1 MTIYGTPR
9 ESVRTLLSDGLAI
22 AAVAAA
28 IGLCP
33 AAAPPAY
40 AADQAPSAADQQCLG
55 CHGFAGME
63 KKAADGDVLRLHVPA
78 DVFAKSVHGVNG
90 CASCHSDINLA
101 AHPPSTK
108 DIKSTRSY
116 AVDRA
121 KVCSGCHAEKYEQW
135 ESSIHGVLV
144 RSGNPAAPICTDCH
158 KPHAVIKGAAAKVD
172 ETPCQNCHKEIYA
185 AYLGSVHGKS
195 RTNSAD
201 SYAPI
206 CSGCHSAHD
215 VKPVS
220 FGEGPKAACSGCH
233 ADLLQAHQKW
243 LPNAALHFE
252 VVSCPACHAP
262 AAQRKVDLMLID
274 NQAKA
279 RATEQIGIPLFE
291 ASVGSDGKGIDALTL
306 WNLLQ
311 TLNRD
316 SAAGNKTILRGRLT
330 VRTGPQAH
338 QLADKSKA
346 LSDCGT
352 CHREGSDAF
361 KSVTISLVGP
371 DGRRVGYGANADVLN
386 SPISLESVG
395 GFYAIGGTRIKLL
408 DILLILAILGGVG
421 VAVGHVTLGWIFR
434 RFVFHPAH
442 DGGHGGPPA
451 AGDGPKAA

>member
-1 MTIYGTPR
+1 MMSYCTPR
-9 ESVRTLLSDGLAI
+9 KSMRALLSNGLTI

-28 IGLCP
+28 IALFP

-55 CHGFAGME
+55 CHGFDGME

-78 DVFAKSVHGVNG
+78 DTFAKSVHSANG

-116 AVDRA
+116 AVDSA
-121 KVCSGCHAEKYEQW
+121 KVCGGCHTEKQEQW
-135 ESSIHGVLV
+135 ESSIHGALV
-144 RSGNPAAPICTDCH
+144 RSGNPGAPICTDCH
-158 KPHAVIKGAAAKVD
+158 KPHAVIKGAAAKAD
-172 ETPCQNCHKEIYA
+172 ETPCQNCHKEIYT

-195 RTNSAD
+195 RTNSVD

-233 ADLLQAHQKW
+233 ADVLQAHQKW

-262 AAQRKVDLMLID
+262 TAQRKVDLMLID
-274 NQAKA
+274 NKAKA

-352 CHREGSDAF
+352 CHREGSEAF

-386 SPISLESVG
+386 SPISLDSVG

-421 VAVGHVTLGWIFR
+421 VAVGHVTLGWIVR
-434 RFVFHPAH
+434 RFVIHPPR
-442 DGGHGGPPA
+442 HGGPPA
-451 AGDGPKAA
+451 AGDGPQGA